1 MANTPR
7 RKSDAARRA
16 NQVIRTRTVLV
27 MVLLGVVT
35 FILLFWKLY
44 DLQINQHEKLQA
56 DAVKQQTSSSV
67 VTASRGTV
75 YDRNGSTVAIS
86 ATAET
91 VILSPKDI
99 SDHAETQDP
108 EYVARGLGR
117 ILEVDPATILEKMEK
132 TWSQY
137 EIIKKR
143 VDQEVA
149 DQVRAFLNGWIDD
162 AGSELT
168 EENENGERVL
178 RSDHT
183 KKPTRLYGIYLQPD
197 SKRYYPYGTLAS
209 NVLGYVNGD
218 NIGGVGL
225 EAKYDSTL
233 KGTSGLTV
241 TAKNARGSDLLYQY
255 EQYYDAENGKNLV
268 LTLDVNVQY
277 YLEKGLESMV
287 SKFGAKN
294 GATGIVM
301 EVNTGAIVAMASYPN
316 YDLNDYATIYDE
328 TLREKMETELAE
340 LEKNRSSYAT
350 EEEYDEAVAKVKS
363 TYRNTQWRNK
373 CIDSTYEPGSTFKP
387 LTLAAALEEGVV
399 NMNTTFTCTG
409 SVRVQG
415 WGKPI
420 YCSNHNGHGT
430 QDLKTATGNSC
441 NPAFISMGLKIG
453 TDKYYDYL
461 EAFGLME
468 PTGVDM
474 IGEVTGIFSSRESFN
489 SNVVSLASYAF
500 GQTFT
505 TTPLHL
511 IRAQAACIN
520 GGYLYEPYVV
530 AQVLDDDGN
539 IVEQHDTTPIRQ
551 VISEETSAK
560 VRECLEYV
568 VASGTGRN
576 GQVAGYRIGG
586 KTGTADKTGNKD
598 REIVVSFM
606 CFAPADDPQYI
617 MLLTMD
623 TPRRDTGTY
632 PSGGN
637 MVAPTASQIMSEIL
651 PYLGIEPDYTAEEL
665 VGADANVP
673 NVVGM
678 SLEDAKARL
687 ESAGFPYKTVG
698 DGGEVTDQTP
708 AGGAIVPNNAD
719 IILYMGEEK
728 PDTPATVPNVV
739 GMTAAEANKA
749 ITNAGLIMKVTGAT
763 SSSSGNV
770 HAISQ
775 SAAAGAQLERGSVVT
790 VQFGSQSSGAD

>member
-91 VILSPKDI
+91 VILYPKDI

>member
-16 NQVIRTRTVLV
+16 NQVIRTRTVLM

-350 EEEYDEAVAKVKS
+350 EEEYDEAVAKVKG